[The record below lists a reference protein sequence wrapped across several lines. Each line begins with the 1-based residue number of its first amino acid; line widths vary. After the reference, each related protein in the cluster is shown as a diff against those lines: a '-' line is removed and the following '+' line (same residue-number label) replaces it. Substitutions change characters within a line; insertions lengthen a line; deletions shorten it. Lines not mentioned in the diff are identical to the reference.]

1 MPRYRYKCKNCD
13 EEFMATHLWKDTLSE
28 CILCE
33 GGEVAKL
40 LTTPFKSVKTR
51 PKKVGQTVKKYIE
64 ENREVLEEL
73 KEEAKS
79 NKHD

>member
-13 EEFMATHLWKDTLSE
+13 EEFMATHLCKDTLSK
-28 CILCE
+28 CILC
-33 GGEVAKL
+33 GGEEVEKL
-40 LTTPFKSVKTR
+40 LTIPFKSVKTR

-73 KEEAKS
+73 KEETKS
-79 NKHD
+79 NKYE